1 MLKNVV
7 SLADDLVYFLV
18 PSHTPE
24 QFKAINKSSPTS
36 IPLTWKPI
44 RDPFYIHGILR
55 GYKIE
60 FRMTH
65 LAGSALRDDNDTVIH
80 TVGPNTLSHVLTDL
94 EIYAVYR
101 IKIRAFTVKG
111 DGVLSEISAGKFF
124 ILNTLSFILRR
135 TQPQCKLVV
144 LFLRDVQMCINLQ
157 NQLVDQSS
165 IYRQEQQPNLGDIS
179 KNLTTHGLHVLRVL
193 SRAPIDDHAF

>member
-1 MLKNVV
+1 MV
-7 SLADDLVYFLV
+7 SLGDDLVYFLV

-65 LAGSALRDDNDTVIH
+65 LAGSALRDDNDTIIH

-111 DGVLSEISAGKFF
+111 DGVSTEISAGKYF
-124 ILNTLSFILRR
+124 ILNTLSFILR
-135 TQPQCKLVV
+135 L
-144 LFLRDVQMCINLQ
+144 
-157 NQLVDQSS
+157 
-165 IYRQEQQPNLGDIS
+165 
-179 KNLTTHGLHVLRVL
+179 
-193 SRAPIDDHAF
+193 